1 VDPPAGT
8 VELAGRTVGRLGLS
22 LAALRVT
29 GMWGE
34 PASRADAVA
43 TIRRAVELGVDVIEV
58 PLPFGPAADLLRQSG
73 ERPGF
78 LVARISGPLPGPDAL
93 RARLGRPPDLVLADE
108 AHLSNMASWGIPLG
122 ALVGSGTGGPDPR
135 TGRAAG
141 GTGGPDPRT
150 GRAAEG
156 TGGPGYAPIVA
167 VSGPSPAPAGLLGWC
182 EARGLPYL
190 APDAAILAAG
200 RATIALPPLS
210 SRREVERLWAAGGLP
225 AGRPLSPPGG
235 GPG

>member
-1 VDPPAGT
+1 VEPPAGT

-43 TIRRAVELGVDVIEV
+43 TIRRAVELGAEVIEV

-73 ERPGF
+73 ERPGC

-93 RARLGRPPDLVLADE
+93 GARLGRLPDLILAGG
-108 AHLSNMASWGIPLG
+108 AHLEAVASWGIPLG
-122 ALVGSGTGGPDPR
+122 VLVGSGTGGRSPWSD
-135 TGRAAG
+135 
-141 GTGGPDPRT
+141 DW
-150 GRAAEG
+150 
-156 TGGPGYAPIVA
+156 GYAPIVA
-167 VSGPSPAPAGLLGWC
+167 VSGPGPAPAGLLRWC

-190 APDAAILAAG
+190 APDVGILGAG
-200 RATIALPPLS
+200 RGTVALPPLS

-225 AGRPLSPPGG
+225 PGRPLSPPDG